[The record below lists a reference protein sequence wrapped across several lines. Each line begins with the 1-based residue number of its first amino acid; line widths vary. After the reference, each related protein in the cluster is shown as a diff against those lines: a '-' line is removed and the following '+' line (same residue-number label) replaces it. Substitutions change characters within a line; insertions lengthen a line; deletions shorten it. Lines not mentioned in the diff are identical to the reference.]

1 MKSVLILASSPRRDG
16 NSYRLANAARRGAQE
31 AGNTAELLFVDDYV
45 RHFLRDCRQCRG
57 KEGECT
63 LEDRFSEL
71 FLEHYLPADGIIF
84 ATPLYWYGMSGQ
96 LKTFLD
102 RSFCYYAASHSNSAE
117 NASRMAHKKIGLT
130 ISSEESYPAAPLGV
144 VHSIQEFCRYNQCD
158 FVGVVQGIGNK
169 RGDVESDPAK
179 PIDAAF
185 RLGANLFNTLYT
197 DYRMETER
205 RGSVWD
211 NAIS

>member
-31 AGNTAELLFVDDYV
+31 AGNAAELLFVDDYV

-84 ATPLYWYGMSGQ
+84 ATPLYWYGMSG
-96 LKTFLD
+96 
-102 RSFCYYAASHSNSAE
+102 
-117 NASRMAHKKIGLT
+117 
-130 ISSEESYPAAPLGV
+130 
-144 VHSIQEFCRYNQCD
+144 
-158 FVGVVQGIGNK
+158 
-169 RGDVESDPAK
+169 
-179 PIDAAF
+179 
-185 RLGANLFNTLYT
+185 
-197 DYRMETER
+197 
-205 RGSVWD
+205 
-211 NAIS
+211 